1 MKVGDFVELKPFCK
15 ARNRPA
21 VVVEVFAGGMV
32 KIVYADTGEKV
43 TALVR
48 NLVMLSKKG

>member
-15 ARNRPA
+15 DRNRPA
-21 VVVEVFAGGMV
+21 VVVEASAGGMV

-43 TALVR
+43 TALVS
-48 NLVMLSKKG
+48 NLIILNK